1 MNMLTKSD
9 KLIIVLILILSIL
22 SYAVT
27 LLGVS
32 SEAPEAVVVTVNG
45 KLYAYYDLAD
55 ITSSQTVKINT
66 EFGSNTLKIT
76 SDGAQMTDAD
86 CKDKFDIKCGKI
98 TKVGQIIV
106 CAPNRVSVKLT
117 GNSPEK
123 IDKVTY

>member
-9 KLIIVLILILSIL
+9 KLIILLILILSIL

-45 KLYAYYDLAD
+45 KLYAYYDLAN